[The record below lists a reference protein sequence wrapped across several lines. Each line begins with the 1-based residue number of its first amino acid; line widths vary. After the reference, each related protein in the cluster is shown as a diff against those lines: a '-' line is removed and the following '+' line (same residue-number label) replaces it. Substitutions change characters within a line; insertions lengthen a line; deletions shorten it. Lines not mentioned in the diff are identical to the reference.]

1 MVFERFTQEA
11 RRVVVGAVDAA
22 QQVGAD
28 RIGTGHLLAAL
39 ADDRGPAGQAL
50 AAAGV
55 TRARVL
61 DDLPGPIDPAALR
74 AVGIDWDQVR
84 AAVDAS
90 FGPGTLERSFR
101 RPRRR
106 VPFAPETKQ
115 VLARAVRSAAA
126 GRDRRIGAEHLL
138 LGLLG
143 DPDGPAVRLLT
154 RYEVDLDALR
164 AALRRSTDN
173 RRAG

>member
-1 MVFERFTQEA
+1 MFERFTQEA
-11 RRVVVGAVDAA
+11 RQVVIGAVDAA
-22 QQVGAD
+22 QQAGAD
-28 RIGTGHLLAAL
+28 RIGTGHLLAGL
-39 ADDRGPAGQAL
+39 ADDRGSAGQAL
-50 AAAGV
+50 AGAGV
-55 TRARVL
+55 TCARVL

-90 FGPGTLERSFR
+90 FGPGTLERAFR

-106 VPFAPETKQ
+106 LPFAPETKQ

-126 GRDRRIGAEHLL
+126 RRDRRIGAEHLL

-143 DPDGPAVRLLT
+143 DPDAAAVRLLT
-154 RYEVDLDALR
+154 RYDVDLDALR
-164 AALRRSTDN
+164 TELHRSADS